1 MDMPAGSGWRIS
13 NVERLTGLSRR
24 DIQRAC
30 YEGPGGVGVLKPQ
43 DSSWGRRTYSVQDL
57 ATLFLL
63 AEGRRHGQTLS
74 QAARQLRSDQETASI
89 DDLLQD
95 EIERLQEQLA
105 EIADRLLRAEGLFA
119 ATGDEPQRSE
129 RLRAWQAWGKEV
141 EADMPCNPAGAA
153 DGLPGLEL
161 LDEFIA
167 RAEQA
172 SQEQPHEGISDTTR

>member
-1 MDMPAGSGWRIS
+1 MDMPAACGWRIS
-13 NVERLTGLSRR
+13 DVERLTGLSRR

-63 AEGRRHGQTLS
+63 AEGRRDGQTLS
-74 QAARQLRSDQETASI
+74 QAARQLRSDQETATLG
-89 DDLLQD
+89 DLLQD

-105 EIADRLLRAEGLFA
+105 ETADRLLRAEGLA
-119 ATGDEPQRSE
+119 AALDSEPQRSE
-129 RLRAWQAWGKEV
+129 RLRAWRVWGNEM

-153 DGLPGLEL
+153 DELPGLEL

-167 RAEQA
+167 RAGTS
-172 SQEQPHEGISDTTR
+172 SQQPHEEISDTAS